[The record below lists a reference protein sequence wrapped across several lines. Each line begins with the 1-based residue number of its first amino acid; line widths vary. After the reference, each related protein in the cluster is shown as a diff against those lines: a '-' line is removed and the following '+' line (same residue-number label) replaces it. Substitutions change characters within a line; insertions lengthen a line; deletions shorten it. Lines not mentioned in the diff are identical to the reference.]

1 MFLAWTNFKWGGTS
15 GLTGS
20 RGHRG
25 QAMCNRETPSL
36 TFPFG
41 TRIKFLALTLFK
53 WEATSGLTGSRGH
66 RGHAMCHEERP
77 SKNLTFAERIM
88 FLAWTNFKWGGTS
101 GLTGSKGHRGQATCH
116 THLCCLPNVLVKEFW
131 KKLKSFRIY
140 AQNKFKILK
149 IKQIIKNK
157 AMTSSWRHLNFHL

>member
-1 MFLAWTNFKWGGTS
+1 MTFGERIMFLASTIFKWGATSCLTGSKGHRGQAMCHEERPSLTYPFGTKIKFLALTLFKWEATS

-25 QAMCNRETPSL
+25 QAMCHEERPSL

-66 RGHAMCHEERP
+66 RG
-77 SKNLTFAERIM
+77 
-88 FLAWTNFKWGGTS
+88 
-101 GLTGSKGHRGQATCH
+101 QATCH
-116 THLCCLPNVLVKEFW
+116 THLCCLPKVLVKEFW
-131 KKLKSFRIY
+131 KNLNRSGFMLKTNSKSWKLNKS
-140 AQNKFKILK
+140 
-149 IKQIIKNK
+149 
-157 AMTSSWRHLNFHL
+157 